1 MLQIKKRGAEP
12 LGGGEVVFS
21 CPTMRELD
29 PVDMTEAGVVKRI
42 RGVAYTM
49 RVSPIV

>member
-1 MLQIKKRGAEP
+1 MI
-12 LGGGEVVFS
+12 FN

-29 PVDMTEAGVVKRI
+29 PVDLTEAGVVKRV

-49 RVSPIV
+49 RVSPLVRNSPYFCYS